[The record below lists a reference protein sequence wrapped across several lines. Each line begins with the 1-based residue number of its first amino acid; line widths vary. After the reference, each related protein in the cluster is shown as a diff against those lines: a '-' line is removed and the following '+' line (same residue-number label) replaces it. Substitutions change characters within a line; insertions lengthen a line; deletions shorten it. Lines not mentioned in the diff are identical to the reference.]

1 LQTPGQAECSL
12 AASDSTVTTSTDL
25 AILPGDPRQELCLTV
40 EDAAGNRSEPARLTL
55 AALP

>member
-1 LQTPGQAECSL
+1 M
-12 AASDSTVTTSTDL
+12 TTSTDL